1 MKSSPEGSRIVINSL
16 TETNFYVCQFT
27 NLQWEIC
34 QADINARAGIPSFA
48 LLVGRSDTAKL
59 ISVAWRA
66 WSSKKLMSALL
77 CCMGQNTHPCVWPAG
92 LYWGGHNIS
101 ISNVFSVKFPCT
113 LPTIDLM
120 ILSHIC
126 QSDMHNMKAHCC
138 FNLYYLGTTN
148 FRWIFFHI
156 LYF

>member
-1 MKSSPEGSRIVINSL
+1 MKSFPEGRIVINSL

-27 NLQWEIC
+27 NLQWEMC

-77 CCMGQNTHPCVWPAG
+77 CSAVRARIPILVSG
-92 LYWGGHNIS
+92 LQDCTEVDSS

-120 ILSHIC
+120 ILSNIC

-138 FNLYYLGTTN
+138 FNLHYLGTTN